1 MNTFQTSLLIF
12 FVESFYK
19 AHIKSLTKWNKEKHR
34 SINVGSKPKGI
45 KLTNNDMIW
54 NEGLLE
60 INTFWNVVKA
70 KLCTLSGDEI
80 TKEEAKARD
89 HNI

>member
-1 MNTFQTSLLIF
+1 
-12 FVESFYK
+12 
-19 AHIKSLTKWNKEKHR
+19 
-34 SINVGSKPKGI
+34 
-45 KLTNNDMIW
+45 MIW

-70 KLCTLSGDEI
+70 KLCTLSGGEI
-80 TKEEAKARD
+80 TKEEAKAWD